1 MNIYSEEL
9 KNNYHNLF
17 NKLLELNKL
26 KDKNTDVYVVQRLY
40 LYINEINI
48 TDGMVNIKKIYL
60 KMNDFI
66 LNNFEIVSEF
76 DDNWHIVYLTK
87 TINEIDRWY
96 IFSKLVIKYIKKLED
111 YIGNEKT
118 HDIILEIQEKSI
130 NNEFDNSDYIYKQI
144 TKIIDNINNLN
155 NLYNF

>member
-1 MNIYSEEL
+1 
-9 KNNYHNLF
+9 
-17 NKLLELNKL
+17 
-26 KDKNTDVYVVQRLY
+26 
-40 LYINEINI
+40 
-48 TDGMVNIKKIYL
+48 
-60 KMNDFI
+60 MNDFI